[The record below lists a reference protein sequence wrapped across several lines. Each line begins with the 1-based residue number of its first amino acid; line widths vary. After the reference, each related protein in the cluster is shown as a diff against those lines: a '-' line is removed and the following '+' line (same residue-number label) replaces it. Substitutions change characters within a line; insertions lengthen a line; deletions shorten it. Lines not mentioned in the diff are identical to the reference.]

1 MPAPIDNAALD
12 APTPKNRY
20 VRAVGPKLRLLLL
33 FIFGLVAV
41 LAANSVYLGAIT
53 FLEWVKAGSNQ
64 TYQTWFYMVMFG
76 THLALGLLLV
86 LPVIIFGI
94 LHIRNAHDRPN
105 RRAVKVGYL
114 LFATSLVVLITGL
127 LLTRLDIFQL
137 KNVGLKN
144 PHARN

>member
-1 MPAPIDNAALD
+1 MPVTTDS
-12 APTPKNRY
+12 TPPGGTPPKKRY

-76 THLALGLLLV
+76 AHLALGLLLV

-94 LHIRNAHDRPN
+94 LHIRNAHDR
-105 RRAVKVGYL
+105 
-114 LFATSLVVLITGL
+114 
-127 LLTRLDIFQL
+127 
-137 KNVGLKN
+137 
-144 PHARN
+144 